1 MVNGSQSPLP
11 VDKNWLHI
19 WRSNF
24 SEGSKRHCLALEWKY
39 RQKPCDFD
47 PMLYIEAMC
56 ETGSTRGCF
65 RTSSINQCANSLLG
79 NMLLRLLVKIA
90 CMVYDCFNL
99 FFQGG
104 IFRKGSQVQSR
115 GQFDSVMIQ
124 RLKLLPQDFN
134 KYKPLGY

>member
-1 MVNGSQSPLP
+1 M
-11 VDKNWLHI
+11 
-19 WRSNF
+19 
-24 SEGSKRHCLALEWKY
+24 ALRFLRGFEKALLGVGMKY

-65 RTSSINQCANSLLG
+65 RTSSINQCANNLLG
-79 NMLLRLLVKIA
+79 NLLLRLLVKIA

-104 IFRKGSQVQSR
+104 IFRKGSEVQSR
-115 GQFDSVMIQ
+115 GQLDSVNLQ
-124 RLKLLPQDFN
+124 RLKLVPQDFN